1 MTYQTQSNAY
11 VAYKAQSGQGSQA
24 SGSGATILRQAGG
37 NGAQLTKATTQ
48 SNEVRRDGMQI
59 RGRHGTQKTTGAW
72 TAEASLGSHDSIIEA
87 VMRDTWGTDLVLT
100 QSDFTSIAI
109 ASNVVT
115 LGSGNP
121 ATLGLRVGDVIR
133 FTGLAT
139 AGNNSKNIRISA
151 LTSTTFTTPDTL
163 IDETADTT
171 CTITRPKKLTQ
182 FSAGSLVK
190 RYFTVEEYDVDID
203 QSEVLTDFVWGSV
216 RFSMQANGLF
226 MADPGGIGTGKFD
239 ALATGSSPLFSS
251 PGESTAV
258 PFSVVDATIRVG
270 SNDVVDLTAFDLTMD
285 ITPNAPD
292 VFGSGAQKFSP
303 DVFTGQ
309 MAISLN
315 ISALRKDLQFIQDFA
330 AETVYSLHVLAVEN
344 ESEPK
349 DFLSMYIGNF
359 TLGGVTKS
367 ALSKAGGPRTQSIA
381 VPVALV
387 GKDTT
392 GTGYDQSMIKF
403 QSTAP

>member
-1 MTYQTQSNAY
+1 
-11 VAYKAQSGQGSQA
+11 
-24 SGSGATILRQAGG
+24 
-37 NGAQLTKATTQ
+37 
-48 SNEVRRDGMQI
+48 VRRDGMQI